1 MSDKTKSSRLEELR
15 NRLKTEDGNDL
26 DEFVNPGFTQKLT
39 HTEAL
44 ELRETV
50 VEGKKVKTTK
60 LLVLFE
66 LVCQ

>member
-1 MSDKTKSSRLEELR
+1 MSDEKKPSRLQDLR
-15 NRLKTEDGNDL
+15 NKLKSEEAGI
-26 DEFVNPGFTQKLT
+26 DEFINPGYQKMT

-60 LLVLFE
+60 L
-66 LVCQ
+66 

>member
-1 MSDKTKSSRLEELR
+1 MSDKSKTSRLEELR
-15 NRLKTEDGNDL
+15 SRLKTEDGNDL

-60 LLVLFE
+60 LLVFF
-66 LVCQ
+66 

>member
-1 MSDKTKSSRLEELR
+1 VSDKKKPSRLEALR
-15 NRLKTEDGNDL
+15 DRLETEDTTNDL
-26 DEFVNPGFTQKLT
+26 DDFISPGYQKLT

-60 LLVLFE
+60 L
-66 LVCQ
+66 